1 MRSKKKIIIFTGD
14 DMFYAP
20 LLINDLINKR
30 NSDIHHIY
38 ISKSFLSFQRLKKK
52 FKFFFKNGYPFC
64 ISLKDWLNFFKL
76 HLNHNIKCLLKKQ
89 PRNIKEYLK
98 SKGINSSYIKNL
110 NDKEFYKKL
119 REQKPDLFFFACFD
133 KIASEELCEI
143 PKFGTYNNHL
153 GKLPYYKGGLSSFWV
168 LRFNNKFA
176 GSSIH
181 KVTKDIDS
189 GSMIEEIRFKIEDK
203 SMHLLMIKTVINS
216 SAMITKTIDN
226 IFKEKTKEIDIS
238 DRKSNYFYYPSKKD
252 FKEFYKKGYKLI

>member
-1 MRSKKKIIIFTGD
+1 MS
-14 DMFYAP
+14 
-20 LLINDLINKR
+20 
-30 NSDIHHIY
+30 
-38 ISKSFLSFQRLKKK
+38 
-52 FKFFFKNGYPFC
+52 
-64 ISLKDWLNFFKL
+64 
-76 HLNHNIKCLLKKQ
+76 
-89 PRNIKEYLK
+89 
-98 SKGINSSYIKNL
+98 
-110 NDKEFYKKL
+110 
-119 REQKPDLFFFACFD
+119 
-133 KIASEELCEI
+133 
-143 PKFGTYNNHL
+143 
-153 GKLPYYKGGLSSFWV
+153 V
-168 LRFNNKFA
+168 LKFA